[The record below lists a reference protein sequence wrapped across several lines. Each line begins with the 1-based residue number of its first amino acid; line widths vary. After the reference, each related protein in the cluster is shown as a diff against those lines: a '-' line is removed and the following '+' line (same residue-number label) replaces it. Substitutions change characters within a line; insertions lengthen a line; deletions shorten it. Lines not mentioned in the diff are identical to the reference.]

1 MRIADTVHRLRTGD
15 SRTAHAVRA
24 ARRWVERVDAR
35 RRHGSIHAAMEAVV
49 ASAGSGAVIDAASGP
64 ASPADGR
71 RRIVH
76 VSTYPLH
83 PRRAG
88 GQLRGWYLTEATV
101 HDGATNAVVV
111 SCTTDPALAGTH
123 QLAPH
128 AVEHCVLL
136 DPAHA
141 AREARLR
148 LLTGDVAVTDV
159 AAGLMWPGIDRF
171 AGTLAE
177 ALDGAEA
184 AVLVQPYLVDA
195 VRALAPD
202 VPIVADEHNDELA
215 MKRGMYPHGP
225 GARWML
231 DRVDRI
237 ERDAVEHAS
246 LVTAATDADL
256 AGLAGRYR
264 IAAPTAVVPN
274 GVDTATIE
282 FVDEEARGRHRAE
295 VDRLVG
301 TRPGRPVAL
310 FVGSGHLPN
319 IDAGHLIVET
329 ARHARDV
336 EFVLAGRHSQRLAV
350 GHLPANVHL
359 AGAVSDA
366 ELDTLLAG
374 CDVALNPV
382 TGGSG
387 SNLKL
392 LVYLA
397 AGLPVVSSELGAR
410 GVDVAEAGVLVV
422 EPRRIADG
430 IAEILDDD
438 PGGRALAGRRYVEE
452 HCDWR
457 AIGQRFAE
465 LVARHTSG

>member
-1 MRIADTVHRLRTGD
+1 MAIADVAARLRTGD
-15 SRTAHAVRA
+15 SRPAHAVRA
-24 ARRWVERVDAR
+24 VRRWVARVDAR
-35 RRHGSIHAAMEAVV
+35 SRHGSIPAAMDAVV
-49 ASAGSGAVIDAASGP
+49 ASAGVAAAAAATRSTN
-64 ASPADGR
+64 DR

-88 GQLRGWYLTEATV
+88 GQLRGWYLAEATA
-101 HDGATNAVVV
+101 HDGGADAIVV
-111 SCTTDPALAGTH
+111 SCTTDPAFAGTH

-128 AVEHCVLL
+128 TVEHCVLL
-136 DPAHA
+136 DADHA
-141 AREARLR
+141 AREAHLR

-171 AGTLAE
+171 AAALTD
-177 ALDGAEA
+177 ALDGADA

-195 VRALAPD
+195 VRALGPD
-202 VPIVADEHNDELA
+202 VPIVADEHNDELS

-231 DRVDRI
+231 DRIDRI
-237 ERDAVEHAS
+237 ERDAVEHAT
-246 LVTAATDADL
+246 LVTAATDVDL
-256 AGLAGRYR
+256 AELTLRYQVD
-264 IAAPTAVVPN
+264 APTAVVPN
-274 GVDTATIE
+274 GVDTRAIE
-282 FVDEEARGRHRAE
+282 FVCEEVRRRRRAN

-301 TRPGRPVAL
+301 TPPGRPVAL

-336 EFVLAGRHSQRLAV
+336 EFVLAGRHSQRLDV
-350 GHLPANVHL
+350 GHLPPNVHL

-366 ELDTLLAG
+366 DLDTLLAG

-392 LVYLA
+392 LMYLA
-397 AGLPVVSSELGAR
+397 AGLPVVSTELGAR
-410 GVDVAEAGVLVV
+410 GVDADDAGVLLTD
-422 EPRRIADG
+422 PRRIADG
-430 IAEILDDD
+430 VAELLDDD
-438 PGGRALAGRRYVEE
+438 LGERARAGRRYVEE

-457 AIGQRFAE
+457 AIGERFAE
-465 LVARHTSG
+465 LVAQHTVA